1 MWINNTQKQLA
12 QGVLKHG
19 VEILEHAETAEDL
32 SQYAAALEKLYLDY
46 PLPPQ
51 SVDTAK
57 WFVPYKYQTLDIE
70 QHCLDLCQTQQQIDR
85 VNQELTLYRQHNM
98 LIHLKTMKY
107 IVDTLR
113 ENDVVWGVGR
123 GSSVASYCLY
133 LLGVHKIDSIKY
145 DLPLEEFF
153 K

>member
-51 SVDTAK
+51 SVDTDK
-57 WFVPYKYQTLDIE
+57 WFIPYKYQTLDIE
-70 QHCLDLCQTQQQIDR
+70 QHCLDLCEDQQQINR

-113 ENDVVWGVGR
+113 ENNVVWGVGR